1 MRRTEVNIAKR
12 LVKHLTGGHC
22 IFSNVHIISL
32 MHLVDLSLV
41 GSYCSFQQIRSIG
54 EVRVGQT
61 PLPELNKHWFNIFEM
76 LSRYNSGK
84 KSFSSFYIEA
94 THQYLLMRYG
104 GIFKRSYL
112 QKVIINLLNCHSCL
126 MNCSDLLGFLRSQV
140 FSYEL

>member
-1 MRRTEVNIAKR
+1 
-12 LVKHLTGGHC
+12 
-22 IFSNVHIISL
+22 
-32 MHLVDLSLV
+32 MHLRGGGGSLV

-76 LSRYNSGK
+76 LSRFNVGK

-104 GIFKRSYL
+104 GIFKKSYL

-126 MNCSDLLGFLRSQV
+126 RNCSDALLQK
-140 FSYEL
+140 